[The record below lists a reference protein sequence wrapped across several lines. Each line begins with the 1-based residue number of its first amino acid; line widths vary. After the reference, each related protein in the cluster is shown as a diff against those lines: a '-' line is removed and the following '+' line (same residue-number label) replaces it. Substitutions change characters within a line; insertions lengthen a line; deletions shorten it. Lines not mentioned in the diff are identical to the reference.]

1 MDNQFQNFEL
11 KQQMNKHADME
22 IELLLEAIYRLSGF
36 DFRQYNRSSISR
48 RIYNRMRV
56 SNIPTISRV
65 QEKAIHEESFLEQ
78 LLNDFSINVT
88 EMFRNPSFFKAFRKE
103 VVPYLRQYP
112 EIRIWHAGCATG
124 EEVYSMAILLQEEGL
139 IDRSVIYAT
148 DMNEHVLEKAKK
160 GAFSIKKMQAYTTNY
175 MLAGGNHAFSEY
187 YKTDYQ
193 YAYFHPELLKNII
206 FAQHNLVTDQSFNEF
221 HVIVCRNVLIY
232 FSPALQS
239 QVHHLFYDSLSR
251 DGFLCLGDK
260 ETLRC
265 DGIISK
271 YNETVAIEKIYQK
284 KRR

>member
-11 KQQMNKHADME
+11 KQQMNKHANME
-22 IELLLEAIYRLSGF
+22 IELLLEAVYRLSGF
-36 DFRQYNRSSISR
+36 DFRQYNQSSISR

-56 SNIPTISRV
+56 NNIPTISRV
-65 QEKAIHEESFLEQ
+65 LEKVIHEEDFLEQ

-103 VVPYLRQYP
+103 VVPYLKQYP

-139 IDRSVIYAT
+139 IDRAVIYAT
-148 DMNEHVLEKAKK
+148 DMNEHVLEKAKR

-175 MLAGGNHAFSEY
+175 MLAGGSHAFSEY

-221 HVIVCRNVLIY
+221 HVIICRNVLIY
-232 FSPALQS
+232 FSPVLQS
-239 QVHHLFYDSLSR
+239 QVHHLFYESLSPN
-251 DGFLCLGDK
+251 GFLCLGDK

-265 DGIISK
+265 EAIISNYK
-271 YNETVAIEKIYQK
+271 ETVAIEKIYQK
-284 KRR
+284 LD